1 MDGGNWKE
9 LFDAACKG
17 DTDLLRYHISRGV
30 DVNYAHPE
38 FLSTPLVAC
47 ILERKP
53 DSAFMLL
60 DNGAD
65 PTLFSEFEGMTPMQ
79 AAVSVGLAP
88 VVSRL
93 TEMGVPAISQAGHPQ
108 PGLLSRWQSW
118 LLGRGRR
125 MCL

>member
-17 DTDLLRYHISRGV
+17 DVDLLRYHISRGV

-47 ILERKP
+47 ILERQP
-53 DSAFMLL
+53 ESALLLL
-60 DNGAD
+60 DSGAD
-65 PTLFSEFEGMTPMQ
+65 STLHSEFDGMTPMQ

-93 TEMGVPAISQAGHPQ
+93 AEMGVPPIIQPLPPK
-108 PGLLSRWQSW
+108 PGLLERWMTW
-118 LLGRGRR
+118 RLGGR
-125 MCL
+125 